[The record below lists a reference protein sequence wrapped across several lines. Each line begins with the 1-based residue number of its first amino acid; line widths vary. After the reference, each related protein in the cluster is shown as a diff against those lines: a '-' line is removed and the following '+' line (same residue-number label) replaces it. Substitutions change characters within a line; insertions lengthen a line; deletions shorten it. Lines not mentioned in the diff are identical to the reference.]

1 MASRA
6 ASATVLGFLAE
17 HVGNMIVSS
26 ADLANSDKT
35 DGFLKKTTVLC
46 KEDFTGGFLRI
57 SAEIR
62 DSLVDI
68 GTGCRKRL
76 SVCGYRTFERI
87 PLCIHSASR
96 HDRITDDQSRFF
108 LLFKSLLQSTSY
120 CERICAVNLYYIPV
134 PCAILRS
141 CVFISNIGDIG

>member
-46 KEDFTGGFLRI
+46 KEDFTGGFLQAGV
-57 SAEIR
+57 AE
-62 DSLVDI
+62 L
-68 GTGCRKRL
+68 TMA
-76 SVCGYRTFERI
+76 
-87 PLCIHSASR
+87 CI
-96 HDRITDDQSRFF
+96 IKVSRFMAEYSVRVPHS
-108 LLFKSLLQSTSY
+108 LFSP
-120 CERICAVNLYYIPV
+120 II
-134 PCAILRS
+134 
-141 CVFISNIGDIG
+141 